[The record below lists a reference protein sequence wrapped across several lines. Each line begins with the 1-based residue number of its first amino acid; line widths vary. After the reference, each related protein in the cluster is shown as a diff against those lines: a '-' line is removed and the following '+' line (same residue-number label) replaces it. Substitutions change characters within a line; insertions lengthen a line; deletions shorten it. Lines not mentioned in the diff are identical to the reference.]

1 MELKSDEMGILKG
14 LAIKL
19 DDTTALIVTMQYH
32 TEKNERGKT
41 DRSKSRYRWLAR
53 VQKIET
59 INEAIKNM
67 KSDANRLNPW
77 KWPNDPS
84 WDGQIVYTDSGNLAG
99 ANWLRMKMKKL
110 VDWDLG
116 QKMLNGW
123 KRTLEAKGEDPYNL
137 KAKYDIEGYQAE
149 DGTIVNLDNKE
160 ALLKLVGQNLVK
172 EQQMKSKT
180 AK

>member
-53 VQKIET
+53 VQQIET

-149 DGTIVNLDNKE
+149 DGTIVNLDDKE